1 MNSKLITALALF
13 IALAVPVQLI
23 AQEQQHAQPFT
34 QHFQRYTI
42 TDLGTLGGTFSFGV
56 GINNRGWVAG
66 FSTLPG
72 DLNQHAFLW
81 RNGKITDLGT
91 LGGPNSAPSF
101 SPFSEK
107 GVVGL
112 EAETSTPD
120 PNGENFCGSGMI
132 CPPVLWHDD
141 AFTVLPTLGGNNGV
155 ANQVNNRGQVA
166 GLAETTILPPPCLAG
181 GAEPVVWDN
190 GVIQD
195 LYMFPGDLAG
205 VALAIN
211 DSGAAVGFSATCT
224 TFHALLW
231 RNGTITDL
239 GNLGGVAG
247 NVAIAINNRGEIA
260 GASDLSGDATNHAFL
275 WQKGVMTDL
284 GTLPGD
290 FSSSALGIN
299 SKTQVVGASSDA
311 NQNGR
316 AFLWERGT
324 MIDLNNL
331 LPAGSPWFLTEADSI
346 NSRGQIVGGAFNAII
361 GEVHAVLATP
371 CDEANTD
378 DGCAIGEATTE
389 RREAT
394 ETPKIV
400 LPENARKMLR
410 QRPGSRYLITG
421 LRPSE

>member
-1 MNSKLITALALF
+1 MNSKTWTRI
-13 IALAVPVQLI
+13 IALAFLAVLAIPVRL
-23 AQEQQHAQPFT
+23 AAQQHI
-34 QHFQRYTI
+34 RYTI
-42 TDLGTLGGTFSFGV
+42 TDLGTLGGISSFGV

-101 SPFSEK
+101 SPFSER
-107 GVVGL
+107 GDVGA

-120 PNGENFCGSGMI
+120 PNGENVCGSSMI
-132 CPPVLWHDD
+132 CLPVLWHDG

-166 GLAETTILPPPCLAG
+166 GVAETSILPPPCLSG
-181 GAEPVVWDN
+181 IAEPVVWDN

-231 RNGTITDL
+231 QYGTITDL
-239 GNLGGVAG
+239 GNLGGTAS
-247 NVAIAINNRGEIA
+247 NVAIAINNQGEIA
-260 GASDLSGDATNHAFL
+260 GASDLPGDTTSHAFL
-275 WQKGVMTDL
+275 WRTGVMTDL

-299 SKTQVVGASSDA
+299 SKSQLVGASSDI
-311 NQNGR
+311 NNSSR
-316 AFLWERGT
+316 AFLWERGEMT
-324 MIDLNNL
+324 DLNTL
-331 LPAGSPWFLTEADSI
+331 LPAGSPWFLIEADSI
-346 NSRGQIVGGAFNAII
+346 NSRGQIVGGGFNAII
-361 GEVHAVLATP
+361 GEVHAVLLTP
-371 CDEANTD
+371 CDEVNAHD
-378 DGCAIGEATTE
+378 SGCKDLKTVTARGDISE
-389 RREAT
+389 RPRV
-394 ETPKIV
+394 V
-400 LPENARKMLR
+400 LPENIRKMLR
-410 QRPGSRYLITG
+410 QQLGSRYHIPDLQS
-421 LRPSE
+421 PSR